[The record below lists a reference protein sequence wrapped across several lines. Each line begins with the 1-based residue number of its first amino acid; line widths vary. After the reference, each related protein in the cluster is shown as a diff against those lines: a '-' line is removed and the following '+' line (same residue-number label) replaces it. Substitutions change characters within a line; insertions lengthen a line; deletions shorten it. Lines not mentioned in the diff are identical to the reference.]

1 MFSPKR
7 VSNLGRLTVQAKAT
21 GTTTTIM
28 QFWYMPYSKVPGEF
42 VHKEANS
49 ETAEEK
55 TERRD
60 HNDEGYFA
68 YSRSHQILEKNLWYF
83 TV

>member
-1 MFSPKR
+1 VAALCNFGDKPY
-7 VSNLGRLTVQAKAT
+7 
-21 GTTTTIM
+21 GT
-28 QFWYMPYSKVPGEF
+28 VPGEF

-49 ETAEEK
+49 EAAEEK

-68 YSRSHQILEKNLWYF
+68 YSRSHQILEKKFVIFYCLNKQ
-83 TV
+83 

>member
-1 MFSPKR
+1 
-7 VSNLGRLTVQAKAT
+7 LVQAL
-21 GTTTTIM
+21 GT
-28 QFWYMPYSKVPGEF
+28 VPGEF

-55 TERRD
+55 AERRD

-68 YSRSHQILEKNLWYF
+68 YSRSNQILEKIFLIFYSLK
-83 TV
+83 TITKK